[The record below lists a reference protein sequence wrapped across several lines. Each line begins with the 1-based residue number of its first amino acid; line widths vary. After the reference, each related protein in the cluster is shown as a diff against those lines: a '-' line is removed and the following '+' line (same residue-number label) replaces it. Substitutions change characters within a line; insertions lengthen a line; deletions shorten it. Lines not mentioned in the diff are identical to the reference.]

1 MNRWNLQAA
10 YRHLSEDFGSLDA
23 VFALEGEQITWDHI
37 SELVRV
43 EREGTDY
50 YVKRYRKNGQGWRN
64 WLPRI
69 RTRIRAEWENLQRFA
84 DWNIATAEIIARGE
98 ETKGPF
104 FIRGAM
110 ITRGIPNA
118 LDLEA
123 LVDERGELLQDAGWV
138 REVSRQV
145 AEYTRIMHDHGF
157 VHTDLKWR
165 NILVDDQ
172 RKAYLIDC
180 PAGGF
185 WWGPFL
191 QYRIIKDLA
200 CLDKVGKYQ
209 LSRTQRLRFYCQYT
223 GRRRLTAEDKKRIG
237 KILRFF
243 EGRE

>member
-1 MNRWNLQAA
+1 MAGWVLKPEYQ
-10 YRHLSEDFGSLDA
+10 HLADDFGSLDA
-23 VFALEGEQITWDHI
+23 VFALEGEQITRDHI
-37 SELVRV
+37 SDLVRV
-43 EREGTDY
+43 QRDGIDY
-50 YVKRYRKNGQGWRN
+50 YVKRYRRNGQGWRN

-84 DWNIATAEIIARGE
+84 GWDIATAEVIACGE

-104 FIRGAM
+104 FRRGAM
-110 ITRGIPNA
+110 ITRGIPKA
-118 LDLEA
+118 IDLETLA
-123 LVDERGELLQDAGWV
+123 NEQSEWLQDAGWV
-138 REVSRQV
+138 HEVSQYI
-145 AEYTRIMHDHGF
+145 ANYTRIMHDHGF

-200 CLDKVGKYQ
+200 CLDKVAKYQ

-223 GRRRLTAEDKKRIG
+223 GRTQLTANDKQNID

-243 EGRE
+243 AGRE